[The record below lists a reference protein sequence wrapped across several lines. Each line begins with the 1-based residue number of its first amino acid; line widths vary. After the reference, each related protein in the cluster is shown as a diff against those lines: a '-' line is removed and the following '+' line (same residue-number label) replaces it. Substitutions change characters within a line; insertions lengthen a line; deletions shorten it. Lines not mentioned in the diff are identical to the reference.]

1 MSHGLMHLILYPN
14 LYLNKQQ
21 HYPMEKIKIMLRFEE
36 KALIRQRFLEAKT
49 KTAQTGWM
57 LHEWVKEQV
66 MNLKKVLEDDLEKEQ
81 QD

>member
-1 MSHGLMHLILYPN
+1 
-14 LYLNKQQ
+14 
-21 HYPMEKIKIMLRFEE
+21 MEKMKRMLRFEE
-36 KALIRQRFLEAKT
+36 KAHIRQRFLEAKT

-66 MNLKKVLEDDLEKEQ
+66 MNLKKILEDDLEKEQ

>member
-1 MSHGLMHLILYPN
+1 M
-14 LYLNKQQ
+14 KR
-21 HYPMEKIKIMLRFEE
+21 MLRFEE
-36 KALIRQRFLEAKT
+36 KAHIRQRFLEAKT
-49 KTAQTGWM
+49 KTRQTGWM